1 LNTRKQF
8 LQLLLWRKKYIN
20 DRNFLILLAAIVG
33 AIAGIAAVL
42 LKITVHFIERLLTSD
57 FNIEFENYFYLAY
70 PLIGISLSFLFAKF
84 FLKENLGH
92 GITQVLYD
100 ISKNFSRIK
109 ASKMFS
115 RLITSAMTVG
125 FGGSVGLEA
134 PMVVTGSA
142 IGSNVGS
149 FAFLDYKKRT
159 LLLSC
164 GAAAAIS
171 GIFNSPVAGVIF
183 SIEVLLMDIA
193 ISSFIPLLIA
203 SVAGSLVADALLGKE
218 VMFFFRLQDE
228 VQTADFPYFLLLG
241 IICGVLSVYFM
252 RSSYRV
258 ESFMSKIKNPYGRL
272 LFGGI
277 SLGLLIFLFPPI
289 YGEGY
294 QTIKLV
300 LSGNSIET
308 LNNSLF
314 FQQKEN
320 PIFLI
325 IFFSS
330 LLLIKPIAA
339 ALTVS
344 AGGSGGIFAPSLFT
358 GGLTGLVLA
367 SVLNLIWPDSISISN
382 FTLVGM
388 CGLMSGVMRAPLTAI
403 FIIAEITSGY
413 ELFLPLMLVS
423 AISYS
428 TSLFFEKH
436 SFYTKTLKEEGLL
449 NEKQQDLEVLGKLTV
464 QKLLETDLMPISPDS
479 RIEDMVPAIRQSK
492 RNIFPVVDE
501 QGIFRGIVLLDDIR
515 DMMFDQALRESTLV
529 SSIMQQAPGSVDLH
543 DDMTKVMRIFEET
556 GAWNLPVLDGDH
568 YVGFLSKSTI
578 FNSYRSFLK
587 RQDKSLIS

>member
-1 LNTRKQF
+1 M
-8 LQLLLWRKKYIN
+8 
-20 DRNFLILLAAIVG
+20 AAIIG
-33 AIAGIAAVL
+33 AVAGLAAVL

-57 FNIEFENYFYLAY
+57 FNIEFENYFFLAF

-84 FLKENLGH
+84 VLKETLGH

-100 ISKNFSRIK
+100 ISKKFSRIK
-109 ASKMFS
+109 PSKMFS

-142 IGSNVGS
+142 IGSNFGS

-159 LLLSC
+159 LLLGC

-203 SVAGSLVADALLGKE
+203 SVAGSLVANMLYGKE
-218 VMFFFRLQDE
+218 VLFYFRLQDV
-228 VQTADFPYFLLLG
+228 VQTADYPYFILLG
-241 IICGVLSVYFM
+241 ILCGTLSVYFM

-258 ESFMSKIKNPYGRL
+258 ESFMNKIKSSYLRL
-272 LFGGI
+272 IFGGV
-277 SLGLLIFLFPPI
+277 SLGVLIFLFPPI

-300 LSGNSIET
+300 LSGESTEA

-314 FQQKEN
+314 FEEKEN

-325 IFFSS
+325 IFFTS

-339 ALTVS
+339 ALTVG

-367 SVLNLIWPDSISISN
+367 STLNLVWPNTVSLSN

-436 SFYTKTLKEEGLL
+436 SFYTKALIDEGHLV
-449 NEKQQDLEVLGKLTV
+449 EKQKDLEVLGQLNV
-464 QKLLETDLMPISPDS
+464 EKLLETDLIPVNEDAN
-479 RIEDMVPAIRQSK
+479 IEAMVPKIRQSK
-492 RNIFPVVDE
+492 RNIFPVVDDK
-501 QGIFRGIVLLDDIR
+501 GRFKGIVLLDDIR
-515 DMMFDQALRESTLV
+515 DIMFDTELRSSTSV
-529 SSIMQQAPGSVDLH
+529 ASVMQQAPAHVDVS
-543 DDMTKVMRIFEET
+543 DSMTKVMDTFEKT
-556 GAWNLPVLDGDH
+556 GAWNLPVLNGEL
-568 YVGFLSKSTI
+568 YIGFLSKSTI

-587 RQDKSLIS
+587 RQDKSLIY

>member
-1 LNTRKQF
+1 MNTRKQF
-8 LQLLLWRKKYIN
+8 LQLLLWRRRYIN
-20 DRNFLILLAAIVG
+20 DRNFLIILSALVG
-33 AIAGIAAVL
+33 AVAGLASVI
-42 LKITVHFIERLLTSD
+42 LKQSVHFIEGLLTSGFD
-57 FNIEFENYFYLAY
+57 VQLENYFYLAY
-70 PLIGISLSFLFAKF
+70 PLIGISLSFLFARY

-100 ISKNFSRIK
+100 ISKNFSKIK

-115 RLITSAMTVG
+115 RMVTSALTVG

-142 IGSNVGS
+142 IGSNFGTA
-149 FAFLDYKKRT
+149 AFLDYRKRS
-159 LLLSC
+159 LLLGC

-183 SIEVLLMDIA
+183 SIEILLADIA

-203 SVAGSLVADALLGKE
+203 SVAGSLVANMLLGKE
-218 VMFFFRLQDE
+218 VLFYFRLQDE
-228 VQTADFPYFLLLG
+228 VIAADYPYFLLLG
-241 IICGVLSVYFM
+241 ILCGILSIYFM
-252 RSSYRV
+252 RSSYKV
-258 ESFMSKIKNPYGRL
+258 EALMLKIKSPWVRL
-272 LFGGI
+272 FTGGVL
-277 SLGLLIFLFPPI
+277 LGLLIFLFPPI

-294 QTIKLV
+294 QTIKHV
-300 LSGNSIET
+300 LAGESTEV

-314 FQQKEN
+314 FSERSN
-320 PIFLI
+320 PFFLI
-325 IFFSS
+325 IFFTG

-339 ALTVS
+339 ALTVG

-358 GGLTGLVLA
+358 GGLSGLVMATGINTLSPGTLSA
-367 SVLNLIWPDSISISN
+367 SN

-436 SFYTKTLKEEGLL
+436 SFYTKTLIEEGHLHQ
-449 NEKQQDLEVLGKLTV
+449 NDKDKQVLQQLTV
-464 QKLLETDLMPISPDS
+464 QKLLETDLVTVSPDAS
-479 RIEDMVPAIRQSK
+479 VADMIPLIRQSK
-492 RNIFPVVDE
+492 RNIFPVVDNA
-501 QGIFRGIVLLDDIR
+501 GDFRGIILLDDIR
-515 DMMFDQALRESTLV
+515 DIMFDDELRATTLV
-529 SSIMQQAPGSVDLH
+529 SSIMQQAPGFVRLEE
-543 DDMTKVMRIFEET
+543 DMNTVMSKFEQT
-556 GAWNLPVLDGDH
+556 GAWNLPVLDGSR
-568 YVGFLSKSTI
+568 YVGFLSKSRI
-578 FNSYRSFLK
+578 FNSYRIFLK
-587 RQDKSLIS
+587 RQDKPLIS